1 LPTDSA
7 VLHHTRCRCCA
18 TSKSHIIRS
27 GRSSRIARV
36 LGRLHMV
43 GVASRGLAS
52 STLGLGRH
60 GRLRPG
66 APCSVVVVDRRWP
79 ASPRGERWVVQ
90 SLITGV
96 GLAYTVGFRPRKE
109 EGRQPTEWTSVCNKS
124 FPHHGVPCCP
134 DATMLGPPYDFL
146 SLSHI
151 VRAAFSHPH
160 GFLQPLIVTNGL
172 IFVGQSLMARTY
184 SRTIGCLHRSRAAR
198 QDTGSTP
205 AAPSSTLRFRGLR
218 PGIRCRHH
226 VMEMCWQT
234 FRSLSTPGCVT
245 ARRCTQRGQRPCAE
259 CGSPWLLS
267 PGTEL
272 SLPCMPSR
280 CSGDKGHRDSIYEA
294 KDARESSSQ
303 TLLVGAQV
311 HQPVGPCRVFQGRG
325 RWLNSHLALLLF
337 VKALQN

>member
-1 LPTDSA
+1 
-7 VLHHTRCRCCA
+7 
-18 TSKSHIIRS
+18 
-27 GRSSRIARV
+27 
-36 LGRLHMV
+36 MV

-218 PGIRCRHH
+218 PGIRCHQS
-226 VMEMCWQT
+226 W
-234 FRSLSTPGCVT
+234 TPPRDGDVL
-245 ARRCTQRGQRPCAE
+245 ADF
-259 CGSPWLLS
+259 
-267 PGTEL
+267 
-272 SLPCMPSR
+272 SLPVDSR
-280 CSGDKGHRDSIYEA
+280 LRDGEEMHTEGAEAMCGVWVPMAFVSRHRIVL
-294 KDARESSSQ
+294 
-303 TLLVGAQV
+303 T
-311 HQPVGPCRVFQGRG
+311 
-325 RWLNSHLALLLF
+325 SHAISL
-337 VKALQN
+337 